1 MYKYLPPLIFTPL
14 LLQAAEIQY
23 GKGIFGM
30 KGGFLGLSSRIESD
44 ISTFAFKN
52 EHSSAG
58 NLYYGYDITWLD
70 SDQLRQ
76 KQKQYNSL
84 AGILTNKASDY
95 LWKKTKQKAIVLP
108 EMKYRVKGLDANLRL
123 GYDIIHQDDYNYLGV
138 GLLLGVS
145 APIVDAD
152 KGDSVTPDLGNL
164 YNEAGYILKAQ
175 KMFAKS
181 KTKFLTYKLGPTISF
196 QKSILANRFSIYGTA
211 SYALQN
217 AKIKNTYAHLNS
229 KTNGSYQ
236 SYDIGLKFTPF
247 PNSSKD
253 TFLFNSNLHITA
265 GYRYNKWKSKNAIFD
280 ISGNQIDSKLL
291 SPFKKKFEMDSSTT
305 YAGLSYS
312 F

>member
-1 MYKYLPPLIFTPL
+1 M
-14 LLQAAEIQY
+14 QAAEIQY

-44 ISTFAFKN
+44 ISTFTLKN
-52 EHSSAG
+52 EHSNLG
-58 NLYYGYDITWLD
+58 NVYYGYDLTWLD

-84 AGILTNKASDY
+84 ADILTNKASNY

-108 EMKYRVKGLDANLRL
+108 EMEYRVKGLDANLRL

-152 KGDSVTPDLGNL
+152 KGDSVAPDLGNL

-181 KTKFLTYKLGPTISF
+181 KTKFTTYKVGPTISF

-217 AKIKNTYAHLNS
+217 ANIKNTFAHLNT
-229 KTNGSYQ
+229 KVNGSYQ
-236 SYDIGLKFTPF
+236 SYDFGLKFTPF
-247 PNSSKD
+247 PNNSEN
-253 TFLFNSNLHITA
+253 TFLFNSKLHITA
-265 GYRYNKWKSKNAIFD
+265 GYKYNKWKTKDAIFD